1 MFLGSLKGLV
11 FLCCSMRWILLIA
24 AIVSL
29 CVGLS
34 PLSIQGMV
42 VAPTIQTSS
51 AQQQDD
57 SSAQQQ
63 DGSSDETSV
72 PPPVSG
78 PFEEAKEPPIANA
91 GPDQSVRMGAI
102 VTLDGTESFDLE
114 GRPLAYSWTQTS
126 GPEVTLNDPTSVR
139 PNFTSPD
146 VVRDNTTLTFSLEV
160 NNGRRGS
167 DADMVSIIVMPPQ

>member
-11 FLCCSMRWILLIA
+11 FLYCSMRWILLIA

-34 PLSIQGMV
+34 PPSIQRMV
-42 VAPTIQTSS
+42 VAPTIQTSL

-57 SSAQQQ
+57 SS
-63 DGSSDETSV
+63 DETSSV
-72 PPPVSG
+72 PPISG
-78 PFEEAKEPPIANA
+78 PFEEAREPPIANA

-102 VTLDGTESFDLE
+102 VTLDGTESFDRE
-114 GRPLAYSWTQTS
+114 GQPLAYSWTQTS

-160 NNGRRGS
+160 NNGRLGS
-167 DADMVSIIVMPPQ
+167 GADTVSIIVMPPQ

>member
-1 MFLGSLKGLV
+1 
-11 FLCCSMRWILLIA
+11 MRWILLIA
-24 AIVSL
+24 AIMSL

-34 PLSIQGMV
+34 PPLIQGMV
-42 VAPTIQTSS
+42 AQTIQTSL

-63 DGSSDETSV
+63 DDSSDETSSV
-72 PPPVSG
+72 PPISG
-78 PFEEAKEPPIANA
+78 PFEEAREPPIANA

-102 VTLDGTESFDLE
+102 VTLDGTGSFDRE
-114 GRPLAYSWTQTS
+114 GQPLAYSWTQTS

-160 NNGRRGS
+160 NNGRLGS
-167 DADMVSIIVMPPQ
+167 DADTVSIIVMPPQ

>member
-1 MFLGSLKGLV
+1 MFLGSLKALV
-11 FLCCSMRWILLIA
+11 FLCCSMMRWILLIA

-34 PLSIQGMV
+34 PPLIQGMV
-42 VAPTIQTSS
+42 VAPTIQTSL

-57 SSAQQQ
+57 QQQ
-63 DGSSDETSV
+63 DDSSDETSV

-78 PFEEAKEPPIANA
+78 PFEQANNPPIANA
-91 GPDQSVRMGAI
+91 GPDQTVRMGAI
-102 VTLDGTESFDLE
+102 VRLDGTESFDRE
-114 GRPLAYSWTQTS
+114 GEPLAYSWTQTS

-160 NNGRRGS
+160 NDGRQGS
-167 DADMVSIIVMPPQ
+167 AADTVSIIVMPPQ

>member
-1 MFLGSLKGLV
+1 MS
-11 FLCCSMRWILLIA
+11 WILLIA

-34 PLSIQGMV
+34 SPLIQGMV
-42 VAPTIQTSS
+42 APAIQTSL

-63 DGSSDETSV
+63 DDSSDETSV
-72 PPPVSG
+72 PPISG
-78 PFEEAKEPPIANA
+78 PFEEAREPPIANA

-102 VTLDGTESFDLE
+102 VTLDGTESFDRE
-114 GRPLAYSWTQTS
+114 GEPLAYSWTQTS
-126 GPEVTLNDPTSVR
+126 GLKVTLNDPTSVR

-167 DADMVSIIVMPPQ
+167 GADTVSIIVMPPQ

>member
-11 FLCCSMRWILLIA
+11 FLCCSMRWILLVA

-29 CVGLS
+29 CIGLS
-34 PLSIQGMV
+34 PPSIQGMV
-42 VAPTIQTSS
+42 VAPTIQTSL
-51 AQQQDD
+51 AQQDD

-63 DGSSDETSV
+63 DDSSDETSV

-102 VTLDGTESFDLE
+102 VTLDGTESFDRE
-114 GRPLAYSWTQTS
+114 GEPLAYLWTQTS

-146 VVRDNTTLTFSLEV
+146 VRDNTTLNFSLEV

>member
-34 PLSIQGMV
+34 PPLIQGMV
-42 VAPTIQTSS
+42 VAPTIQTSL

-57 SSAQQQ
+57 
-63 DGSSDETSV
+63 SSDETSV

-78 PFEEAKEPPIANA
+78 PFQEAKEPPIANA

-102 VTLDGTESFDLE
+102 VTLDGTESFDRE
-114 GRPLAYSWTQTS
+114 GEPLAYSWTQTS
-126 GPEVTLNDPTSVR
+126 GPEVTLKDPTSVR
-139 PNFTSPD
+139 PTFTSPD

-160 NNGRRGS
+160 NDGRQGS
-167 DADMVSIIVMPPQ
+167 AADTVSIIVMPPQ

>member
-11 FLCCSMRWILLIA
+11 SLCCSMSWILLIA

-29 CVGLS
+29 YVGLS
-34 PLSIQGMV
+34 SPLIQGM
-42 VAPTIQTSS
+42 VAPTIQTSL
-51 AQQQDD
+51 AQQQND
-57 SSAQQQ
+57 
-63 DGSSDETSV
+63 SSDETPV
-72 PPPVSG
+72 PPISG
-78 PFEEAKEPPIANA
+78 PFERAREPPIANA

-102 VTLDGTESFDLE
+102 VTLDGTGSFDRE
-114 GRPLAYSWTQTS
+114 GESLAYSWTQTS

-139 PNFTSPD
+139 PTFTSPD

-167 DADMVSIIVMPPQ
+167 DADTVSIIVMPPQ

>member
-1 MFLGSLKGLV
+1 
-11 FLCCSMRWILLIA
+11 MRRILLIA
-24 AIVSL
+24 AIMSL

-34 PLSIQGMV
+34 PPLMQGM

-63 DGSSDETSV
+63 DDSSAQQQDDSSDETSSV
-72 PPPVSG
+72 PPISG
-78 PFEEAKEPPIANA
+78 PFERAREPPIANA

-102 VTLDGTESFDLE
+102 VTLDGTGSFDRE
-114 GRPLAYSWTQTS
+114 GEPLAYSWTQTS
-126 GPEVTLNDPTSVR
+126 GPEVTLNGTTSVR
-139 PNFTSPD
+139 PTFTSPD
-146 VVRDNTTLTFSLEV
+146 DVRDNTTLIFSLEV

-167 DADMVSIIVMPPQ
+167 DADTVSIIVMPPQ

>member
-1 MFLGSLKGLV
+1 
-11 FLCCSMRWILLIA
+11 MRWILLIA

-57 SSAQQQ
+57 
-63 DGSSDETSV
+63 SSDETSV

-102 VTLDGTESFDLE
+102 VTLDGTESFDRE
-114 GRPLAYSWTQTS
+114 GEPLAYSWTQTS
-126 GPEVTLNDPTSVR
+126 GPEVTLKDPTSVR
-139 PNFTSPD
+139 PTFTSPD

-160 NNGRRGS
+160 NDGRQGS
-167 DADMVSIIVMPPQ
+167 AADTVSIIVMPPQ

>member
-1 MFLGSLKGLV
+1 
-11 FLCCSMRWILLIA
+11 MRWILLIA

-34 PLSIQGMV
+34 PLLIQGMV
-42 VAPTIQTSS
+42 VAPTIQTSL

-102 VTLDGTESFDLE
+102 VTLDGTESYDRE
-114 GRPLAYSWTQTS
+114 GESLAYSWTQTS
-126 GPEVTLNDPTSVR
+126 GPEVVTLNDPTSVR
-139 PNFTSPD
+139 PTFTSPD

-160 NNGRRGS
+160 NNGRQGS
-167 DADMVSIIVMPPQ
+167 DADTVSIIVMPPQ

>member
-1 MFLGSLKGLV
+1 M
-11 FLCCSMRWILLIA
+11 A

-34 PLSIQGMV
+34 PPLIQGMV
-42 VAPTIQTSS
+42 AQTIQTSL

-57 SSAQQQ
+57 
-63 DGSSDETSV
+63 SSDETSV

-102 VTLDGTESFDLE
+102 VTLDGTESFDRE
-114 GRPLAYSWTQTS
+114 GEPLAYSWTQTS
-126 GPEVTLNDPTSVR
+126 GPEVTLNGTTSVR
-139 PNFTSPD
+139 PTFTSPD
-146 VVRDNTTLTFSLEV
+146 VRDNTTLTFSLEV

-167 DADMVSIIVMPPQ
+167 DADTVSIIVMPPQ